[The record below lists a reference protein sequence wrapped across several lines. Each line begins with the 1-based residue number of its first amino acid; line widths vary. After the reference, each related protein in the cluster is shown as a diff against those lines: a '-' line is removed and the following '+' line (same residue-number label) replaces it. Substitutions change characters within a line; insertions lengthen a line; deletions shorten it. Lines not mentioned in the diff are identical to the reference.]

1 MVPVR
6 MKGTRGMGCAA
17 LQCAQDE
24 EAVAG
29 LRLKETVC

>member
-1 MVPVR
+1 MAPAR
-6 MKGTRGMGCAA
+6 MTGTRGIGCAA

>member
-1 MVPVR
+1 MAPAR
-6 MKGTRGMGCAA
+6 MTGTRGMGCAV

-29 LRLKETVC
+29 LGLKETVC